1 MRIVS
6 RHRWRVL
13 ALGLMLAVAWPAAAF
28 GAANPAGAGEKES
41 VADEQDVERLIATLE
56 DPEARSALITD
67 LKALI
72 EANRSTA
79 DDGDGL
85 PDGGDLLSGVTEL
98 LENAWRAIVQVDPL
112 DLLTSIGISLV
123 IVVVALLIRWLTVRL
138 LRKLYGRLT
147 GRGDPEQEPSAE
159 PAADGAV
166 AESDYQY
173 DYQSDEERRGE
184 LPRAVVRVV
193 NLIVGVLTV
202 ALIAETWGAGFGKLL
217 QTDLGARIVQ
227 AGLAIGL
234 ILVFTLI
241 AWHVAGIVVAR
252 LLTLASG
259 SSDAERTA
267 RRLDTLVPLLRSVLQ
282 GIIGVLAGLLILSEL
297 GIDIGP
303 LLAGA
308 GILGLAVGFGAQTL
322 VKDLLTGVTIL
333 LEDGA
338 TIGDVV
344 EVAGHIGVVEEM
356 SIRTMRLRDLAGAVH
371 LVPYSEV
378 TTIINY
384 TQDYSYFLTDVGVAY
399 REDTDQV
406 CEVLTEIA
414 AELRQ
419 DPDYRAEVLE
429 DLEILGVDKFA
440 DSAVLIRARLKT
452 QPGQQWRVGR
462 EFNRRMKR
470 SFDERGI
477 EIPFPHTTLYF
488 GEPKEGLPP
497 PARVLMANAEE

>member
-1 MRIVS
+1 MRAILTVLGL
-6 RHRWRVL
+6 WLTL
-13 ALGLMLAVAWPAAAF
+13 ALPAL
-28 GAANPAGAGEKES
+28 GAAERAGAAEGEA

-56 DPEARSALITD
+56 DPEARTALITD
-67 LKALI
+67 LRALI
-72 EANRSTA
+72 EANQQ
-79 DDGDGL
+79 DDEAANGL
-85 PDGGDLLSGVTEL
+85 PDGGDLVAGIGQL
-98 LENAWRAIVQVDPL
+98 LEDAWRAVIEVDPVE
-112 DLLTSIGISLV
+112 LLTSLGISLL
-123 IVVVALLIRWLTVRL
+123 IVVVALLVRWLTLRL

-147 GRGDPEQEPSAE
+147 GRAEEDEAPSAGAG
-159 PAADGAV
+159 AADASGASG
-166 AESDYQY
+166 ADYHY

-184 LPRAVVRVV
+184 LPRAVVRMV
-193 NLIVGVLTV
+193 NLIVAVLAV

-217 QTDLGARIVQ
+217 QTDLGSRIVQ

-241 AWHVAGIVVAR
+241 AWHVAGLVVAR

-282 GIIGVLAGLLILSEL
+282 GVIGVLAGLLILSEL

-406 CEVLTEIA
+406 CEALAEIA
-414 AELRQ
+414 ADLRQ

-470 SFDERGI
+470 CFDERGI

>member
-1 MRIVS
+1 MRIGL
-6 RHRWRVL
+6 VL
-13 ALGLMLAVAWPAAAF
+13 LWLCQALPALGAAA
-28 GAANPAGAGEKES
+28 PAPDGGTET
-41 VADEQDVERLIATLE
+41 VADERDVERLIATLE
-56 DPEARSALITD
+56 DPEARDLLISD

-72 EANRSTA
+72 EANGARA
-79 DDGDGL
+79 EDDGGGL
-85 PDGGDLLSGVTEL
+85 PDGGDLVAGIGQI
-98 LENAWRAIVQVDPL
+98 LENAWRAVLDVDPVE
-112 DLLTSIGISLV
+112 LLTSLGISLI
-123 IVVVALLIRWLTVRL
+123 IVVVALLSRWLTVRL
-138 LRKLYGRLT
+138 LRRLYGRLT
-147 GRGDPEQEPSAE
+147 GRGEDATDAADAE
-159 PAADGAV
+159 PLAPAAV
-166 AESDYQY
+166 ETDYEY
-173 DYQSDEERRGE
+173 DYQSEEERRGE
-184 LPRAVVRVV
+184 LPRAVVRMV
-193 NLIVGVLTV
+193 NLLVGVLAA
-202 ALIAETWGAGFGKLL
+202 ALVAETWGAGFGELL
-217 QTDLGARIVQ
+217 RTDLGARLIQ

-252 LLTLASG
+252 LLTLAGG

-267 RRLDTLVPLLRSVLQ
+267 RRLDTLVPLLRSILQ
-282 GIIGVLAGLLILSEL
+282 GVIGVLAGLLILSEL

-344 EVAGHIGVVEEM
+344 EAAGHIGVVEEM
-356 SIRTMRLRDLAGAVH
+356 SIRTMHLRDLAGAVH

-406 CEVLTEIA
+406 FEVLGEVAADLRRDPEYRSEI
-414 AELRQ
+414 
-419 DPDYRAEVLE
+419 LE

-452 QPGQQWRVGR
+452 QPGSQWRVGR
-462 EFNRRMKR
+462 EFNRRMKIR
-470 SFDERGI
+470 FDEQGI

-497 PARVLMANAEE
+497 PARLLVTNEDG